1 MRGRATRAR
10 TKIVT
15 TIAAS
20 APGSLMLLG
29 EHAVLHG
36 HRALVMAVD
45 RRLRVALTPRAD
57 NRLTIESALGRHETD
72 LASIAPH
79 PSFRFILES
88 VRRFADRLPSGFD
101 VQVESTFSHEIG
113 YGSSA
118 AVTVATVAAVRRLA
132 ALDESVEIIRDDAIA
147 VIRAVQG
154 RGSGADAAASA
165 HGGVVAYRAEPRQA
179 RVLPARLR
187 LLAVYCGYKTP
198 TPEVIR
204 RVEATWR
211 NRPDALAEV
220 YRRIDACTG
229 AGIDALERQDFPAF
243 GAALNQGQA
252 LMAELG
258 VSTPELDAILARL
271 RADPGI
277 LGAKISG
284 SGLGDC
290 AIGLRA
296 PDHREA
302 PAEADPVQTD
312 LVGVRFET

>member
-1 MRGRATRAR
+1 M
-10 TKIVT
+10 
-15 TIAAS
+15 IAAS

-57 NRLTIESALGRHETD
+57 NRLTIESALGRHETE
-72 LASIAPH
+72 LPTLAPH
-79 PSFRFILES
+79 PNFRFILHALGRVAEK
-88 VRRFADRLPSGFD
+88 LPSGCD
-101 VQVESTFSHEIG
+101 LQVDSSFSHEIG

-118 AVTVATVAAVRRLA
+118 AVTVATVAILRRFA
-132 ALDESVEIIRDDAIA
+132 ALDETVETIRDDAIA

-187 LLAVYCGYKTP
+187 LLAMYCGYKTP

-204 RVEATWR
+204 RVEESWR
-211 NRPDALAEV
+211 NRPDALAHM
-220 YRRIDACTG
+220 YRRIDACAG
-229 AGIDALERQDFPAF
+229 AGIDALDRQDFPAF

-258 VSTPELDAILARL
+258 VSTPELDAIIARL
-271 RADPGI
+271 RADPAI

-290 AIGLRA
+290 AIGLCA
-296 PDHREA
+296 PNHRDA
-302 PAEADPVQTD
+302 PAEADRVQTD
-312 LVGVRFET
+312 LVGVRFES

>member
-1 MRGRATRAR
+1 M
-10 TKIVT
+10 
-15 TIAAS
+15 IAAS

-45 RRLRVALTPRAD
+45 RRLRVALTPRSD

-72 LASIAPH
+72 LATLAPH
-79 PSFRFILES
+79 PVFRFILES
-88 VRRFADRLPSGFD
+88 VRHHADRLPSGFD
-101 VQVESTFSHEIG
+101 LQVESTFSHKIG
-113 YGSSA
+113 FGSSA
-118 AVTVATVAAVRRLA
+118 AVTVATVATLRRFA
-132 ALDESVEIIRDDAIA
+132 ALDVAVDIVRDEAVA
-147 VIRAVQG
+147 VIRGVQG

-165 HGGVVAYRAEPRQA
+165 HGGVVAYRAEPREA
-179 RVLPARLR
+179 CVLPVHLR

-204 RVEATWR
+204 RVELAWQSR
-211 NRPDALAEV
+211 RQALEDL
-220 YRRIDACTG
+220 YRQIDACAG
-229 AGIDALERQDFPAF
+229 AGIAALERRNLSGL
-243 GAALNQGQA
+243 GAALNQGQM

-258 VSTPELDAILARL
+258 VNTPELDAIIARL
-271 RADPGI
+271 RADSGI

-296 PDHREA
+296 PDHDGPIA
-302 PAEADPVQTD
+302 GAEPVQTD
-312 LVGVRFET
+312 LAGFRFEP